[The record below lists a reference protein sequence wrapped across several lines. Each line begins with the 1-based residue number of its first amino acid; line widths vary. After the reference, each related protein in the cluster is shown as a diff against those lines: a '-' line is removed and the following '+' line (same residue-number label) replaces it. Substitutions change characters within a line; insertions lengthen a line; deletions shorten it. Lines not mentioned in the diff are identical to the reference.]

1 MGEPRPK
8 KAPARRPR
16 STGASTTPA
25 RRAASRAPRV
35 AETRSTTPAETR
47 SPCAPRVDEIRSPR
61 STPPTEIRS
70 PREAPPAKGTED
82 IVLVHG
88 KTEDGALK
96 ILRKKGDE
104 LSAGELR
111 PVEEGKPLRGNLLRL
126 RPREDLPFVADVEEE
141 IDLSSATP
149 MTSTGPAKVATTS
162 YRKGWDGIWGKR
174 KRTDPT
180 LN

>member
-35 AETRSTTPAETR
+35 AETRSTTAAETR
-47 SPCAPRVDEIRSPR
+47 SPRE
-61 STPPTEIRS
+61 TPPTEIRS